1 MRMRFVWD
9 PAKAESNHRKHG
21 IRFEEAVRVFF
32 DPLHLTVQD
41 RVEGGEYRWQTTGQV
56 GVPPSWSW
64 PTPSPRAAPSLSRP
78 SALSPLAAPPRRKG
92 SDMPMVEYTLD
103 TLPELTEERR
113 KELARLDALPAD
125 QIDTSDIPE
134 LTDEQWAGAVRG
146 RFYRPIKQQITAR
159 LDADVLAWLKAG
171 GQGYQTRMNAI
182 LRRAM
187 MAELDR
193 RA

>member
-1 MRMRFVWD
+1 
-9 PAKAESNHRKHG
+9 
-21 IRFEEAVRVFF
+21 
-32 DPLHLTVQD
+32 
-41 RVEGGEYRWQTTGQV
+41 
-56 GVPPSWSW
+56 
-64 PTPSPRAAPSLSRP
+64 
-78 SALSPLAAPPRRKG
+78 
-92 SDMPMVEYTLD
+92 MPMVEYTLD

-134 LTDEQWAGAVRG
+134 LTDEQWASAVRG

-193 RA
+193 RP

>member
-1 MRMRFVWD
+1 
-9 PAKAESNHRKHG
+9 
-21 IRFEEAVRVFF
+21 
-32 DPLHLTVQD
+32 
-41 RVEGGEYRWQTTGQV
+41 
-56 GVPPSWSW
+56 
-64 PTPSPRAAPSLSRP
+64 
-78 SALSPLAAPPRRKG
+78 
-92 SDMPMVEYTLD
+92 MPMVEYTLD

-113 KELARLDALPAD
+113 KELAKLDALPAD

-134 LTDEQWAGAVRG
+134 LTDEQWASAVRG

-187 MAELDR
+187 MAELNR
-193 RA
+193 RP

>member
-1 MRMRFVWD
+1 M
-9 PAKAESNHRKHG
+9 
-21 IRFEEAVRVFF
+21 
-32 DPLHLTVQD
+32 
-41 RVEGGEYRWQTTGQV
+41 
-56 GVPPSWSW
+56 
-64 PTPSPRAAPSLSRP
+64 PT
-78 SALSPLAAPPRRKG
+78 
-92 SDMPMVEYTLD
+92 VEYTLD
-103 TLPELTEERR
+103 TLPKLTEERR
-113 KELARLDALPAD
+113 KELAKLDALPAD

-134 LTDEQWAGAVRG
+134 LTDEQWASAVRG
-146 RFYRPIKQQITAR
+146 RFYRPVKQQITAR

>member
-1 MRMRFVWD
+1 M
-9 PAKAESNHRKHG
+9 
-21 IRFEEAVRVFF
+21 
-32 DPLHLTVQD
+32 
-41 RVEGGEYRWQTTGQV
+41 
-56 GVPPSWSW
+56 
-64 PTPSPRAAPSLSRP
+64 PT
-78 SALSPLAAPPRRKG
+78 
-92 SDMPMVEYTLD
+92 VEYTLD

-113 KELARLDALPAD
+113 KELAKLDALPAD

-134 LTDEQWAGAVRG
+134 LTDEQWVSAVRG

-187 MAELDR
+187 MVDLHQNERLNSKLK
-193 RA
+193 

>member
-1 MRMRFVWD
+1 M
-9 PAKAESNHRKHG
+9 
-21 IRFEEAVRVFF
+21 
-32 DPLHLTVQD
+32 
-41 RVEGGEYRWQTTGQV
+41 
-56 GVPPSWSW
+56 
-64 PTPSPRAAPSLSRP
+64 PT
-78 SALSPLAAPPRRKG
+78 
-92 SDMPMVEYTLD
+92 VEYTLD

-113 KELARLDALPAD
+113 KELAKLDAMPAD

-134 LTDEQWAGAVRG
+134 LTDEQWASAVRG
-146 RFYRPIKQQITAR
+146 RFYRPVKQQITAR

>member
-1 MRMRFVWD
+1 
-9 PAKAESNHRKHG
+9 
-21 IRFEEAVRVFF
+21 
-32 DPLHLTVQD
+32 
-41 RVEGGEYRWQTTGQV
+41 
-56 GVPPSWSW
+56 
-64 PTPSPRAAPSLSRP
+64 
-78 SALSPLAAPPRRKG
+78 
-92 SDMPMVEYTLD
+92 MPMVEYTLD

-134 LTDEQWAGAVRG
+134 LSDEQWNEAVRG

-187 MAELDR
+187 MAEFDR
-193 RA
+193 

>member
-1 MRMRFVWD
+1 
-9 PAKAESNHRKHG
+9 
-21 IRFEEAVRVFF
+21 
-32 DPLHLTVQD
+32 
-41 RVEGGEYRWQTTGQV
+41 
-56 GVPPSWSW
+56 
-64 PTPSPRAAPSLSRP
+64 
-78 SALSPLAAPPRRKG
+78 
-92 SDMPMVEYTLD
+92 MPMVEYTLD

-113 KELARLDALPAD
+113 KELAKLDALPAD

-134 LTDEQWAGAVRG
+134 LTDEQWASAVRG

-187 MAELDR
+187 MAEFDR
-193 RA
+193 RG

>member
-1 MRMRFVWD
+1 MVLIVAYTVTED
-9 PAKAESNHRKHG
+9 GLEPVET
-21 IRFEEAVRVFF
+21 IRIISAR
-32 DPLHLTVQD
+32 
-41 RVEGGEYRWQTTGQV
+41 
-56 GVPPSWSW
+56 
-64 PTPSPRAAPSLSRP
+64 RATSQERI
-78 SALSPLAAPPRRKG
+78 PRRKG
-92 SDMPMVEYTLD
+92 RDMPMVEYTLD
-103 TLPELTEERR
+103 TLPEMTEERR
-113 KELARLDALPAD
+113 QELARLDALLAD

-187 MAELDR
+187 MADLDR

>member
-1 MRMRFVWD
+1 
-9 PAKAESNHRKHG
+9 
-21 IRFEEAVRVFF
+21 
-32 DPLHLTVQD
+32 
-41 RVEGGEYRWQTTGQV
+41 
-56 GVPPSWSW
+56 
-64 PTPSPRAAPSLSRP
+64 
-78 SALSPLAAPPRRKG
+78 
-92 SDMPMVEYTLD
+92 MPMVEYTLD

-134 LTDEQWAGAVRG
+134 LTDEQWASAVRG

-187 MAELDR
+187 MAELGR
-193 RA
+193 RT

>member
-1 MRMRFVWD
+1 
-9 PAKAESNHRKHG
+9 
-21 IRFEEAVRVFF
+21 
-32 DPLHLTVQD
+32 
-41 RVEGGEYRWQTTGQV
+41 
-56 GVPPSWSW
+56 
-64 PTPSPRAAPSLSRP
+64 
-78 SALSPLAAPPRRKG
+78 
-92 SDMPMVEYTLD
+92 MVEYTLD

-134 LTDEQWAGAVRG
+134 LTDEQWASAVRG

-187 MAELDR
+187 MAELNR
-193 RA
+193 GA

>member
-1 MRMRFVWD
+1 
-9 PAKAESNHRKHG
+9 
-21 IRFEEAVRVFF
+21 
-32 DPLHLTVQD
+32 
-41 RVEGGEYRWQTTGQV
+41 
-56 GVPPSWSW
+56 
-64 PTPSPRAAPSLSRP
+64 
-78 SALSPLAAPPRRKG
+78 
-92 SDMPMVEYTLD
+92 MPMVEYTPD

-113 KELARLDALPAD
+113 KELAKLDALPAD

-159 LDADVLAWLKAG
+159 LDTDVLAWLKAG

-187 MAELDR
+187 MAELGR
-193 RA
+193 SG

>member
-1 MRMRFVWD
+1 
-9 PAKAESNHRKHG
+9 
-21 IRFEEAVRVFF
+21 
-32 DPLHLTVQD
+32 
-41 RVEGGEYRWQTTGQV
+41 
-56 GVPPSWSW
+56 
-64 PTPSPRAAPSLSRP
+64 
-78 SALSPLAAPPRRKG
+78 
-92 SDMPMVEYTLD
+92 MPMVEYTLD
-103 TLPELTEERR
+103 TLPELTDERR

-134 LTDEQWAGAVRG
+134 LTDEQWASAVRG

-187 MAELDR
+187 MAELDSR
-193 RA
+193 S

>member
-1 MRMRFVWD
+1 
-9 PAKAESNHRKHG
+9 
-21 IRFEEAVRVFF
+21 
-32 DPLHLTVQD
+32 
-41 RVEGGEYRWQTTGQV
+41 
-56 GVPPSWSW
+56 
-64 PTPSPRAAPSLSRP
+64 
-78 SALSPLAAPPRRKG
+78 
-92 SDMPMVEYTLD
+92 MPMVEYTLD
-103 TLPELTEERR
+103 TLPELNEERR
-113 KELARLDALPAD
+113 KELAKLDALPAD

-134 LTDEQWAGAVRG
+134 LTDEQWASAVRG

-193 RA
+193 RP